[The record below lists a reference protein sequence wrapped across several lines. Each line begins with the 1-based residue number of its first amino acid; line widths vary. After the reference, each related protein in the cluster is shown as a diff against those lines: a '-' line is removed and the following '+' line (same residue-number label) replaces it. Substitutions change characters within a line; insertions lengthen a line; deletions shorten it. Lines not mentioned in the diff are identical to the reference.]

1 MTSVEYHEAPA
12 EGNVR
17 RRLPNRRE
25 HEIRDFEFNGIR
37 YVAGIGTFPDGS
49 IAEVFLNPAGRVGTD
64 LEAHARDA
72 AITASLLLQYG
83 CPLEALRKA
92 LTRTGNG
99 GPGSALSF
107 LLDRLSAEA
116 AP

>member
-1 MTSVEYHEAPA
+1 MTDVGYHETI
-12 EGNVR
+12 GNCNVR

-72 AITASLLLQYG
+72 AIPKPRRIGERKIWDVRELDVAFD
-83 CPLEALRKA
+83 ALPYENTPTSSSWEDA
-92 LTRTGNG
+92 
-99 GPGSALSF
+99 
-107 LLDRLSAEA
+107 
-116 AP
+116 